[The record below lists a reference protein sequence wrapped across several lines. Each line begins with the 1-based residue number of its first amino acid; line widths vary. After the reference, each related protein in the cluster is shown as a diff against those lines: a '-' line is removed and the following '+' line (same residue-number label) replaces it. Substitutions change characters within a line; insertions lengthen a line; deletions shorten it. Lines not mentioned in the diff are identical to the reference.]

1 MKKGT
6 AIVLVLSS
14 LALLYASSSRLFTPT
29 QAVFLTVTRE
39 NTENFLESNTALLNE
54 IRGVGGVLLVGG
66 LITLLGVFVARLRP
80 ISLYISAVIFSG
92 IVLGRLISFA
102 LEGIP
107 STEIVRIA
115 SVESFFCVLTI
126 FCLAEMY
133 LRKENG

>member
-14 LALLYASSSRLFTPT
+14 LALLYASSSRLLTPT
-29 QAVFLTVTRE
+29 QAVFLTVTIE

-66 LITLLGVFVARLRP
+66 LVTMLGVFVARLRP
-80 ISLYISAVIFSG
+80 ISLHVSAVIFSG

-126 FCLAEMY
+126 FCLADMY
-133 LRKENG
+133 LRKKNG

>member
-1 MKKGT
+1 MNKGT

-14 LALLYASSSRLFTPT
+14 LALLYASSSRLLTPT
-29 QAVFLTVTRE
+29 QAVFLTVTIE
-39 NTENFLESNTALLNE
+39 KTENFLESNTALLNE

-66 LITLLGVFVARLRP
+66 LVTMLGVFMARLRP
-80 ISLYISAVIFSG
+80 ISLHVGAVIFSG

-126 FCLAEMY
+126 FCLADMY

>member
-14 LALLYASSSRLFTPT
+14 LALLYASSSRLLTPT
-29 QAVFLTVTRE
+29 QAVFLTVTIE

-66 LITLLGVFVARLRP
+66 LVTMLGVFVARLRP
-80 ISLYISAVIFSG
+80 ISLHVGAVIFSG

-126 FCLAEMY
+126 FCLADMY
-133 LRKENG
+133 LRKKNG

>member
-14 LALLYASSSRLFTPT
+14 LALLYASSSRLLTPT
-29 QAVFLTVTRE
+29 QTVFLTVTIE

-66 LITLLGVFVARLRP
+66 LVTMLGVFVARLRP
-80 ISLYISAVIFSG
+80 ISLHVGAVIFSG

-126 FCLAEMY
+126 FCLADMY
-133 LRKENG
+133 LRKKNG